1 MMILQG
7 HRSIS
12 LSSDNETA
20 ISAHQETRQGPRRD
34 PKPWA
39 RDSPFIS
46 HNSERQANLTP
57 FNTMHMPRLDS
68 IGSQERHSH
77 MPIWEPLYME
87 DTSDK
92 MEQDETLRS
101 RGSTDANGSKVLIK
115 SSFCDGDDGDESSMD
130 QGCCAWKLCLS
141 LMTANWMSRAM

>member
-7 HRSIS
+7 HRSNS
-12 LSSDNETA
+12 LSSDDKATL
-20 ISAHQETRQGPRRD
+20 SAYQEARQCPRRTT
-34 PKPWA
+34 KPWA
-39 RDSPFIS
+39 RDSPLVS

-68 IGSQERHSH
+68 VGSQERRSH

-87 DTSDK
+87 DTPDK
-92 MEQDETLRS
+92 TEEDETRRS
-101 RGSTDANGSKVLIK
+101 RMSTDAKGPKELIK
-115 SSFCDGDDGDESSMD
+115 NPFSSGGDGDESSMD
-130 QGCCAWKLCLS
+130 YGCCAWKLCVS

>member
-7 HRSIS
+7 HRSNS
-12 LSSDNETA
+12 LSSDDETA
-20 ISAHQETRQGPRRD
+20 ISAYQEARQFHRRD
-34 PKPWA
+34 SKLWA
-39 RDSPFIS
+39 RDSPFTS
-46 HNSERQANLTP
+46 YKSERQANLTP

-68 IGSQERHSH
+68 VGSQEHRSH

-87 DTSDK
+87 DNTDK
-92 MEQDETLRS
+92 TEQDETTRS
-101 RGSTDANGSKVLIK
+101 RMSTDANGPKVLSK
-115 SSFCDGDDGDESSMD
+115 DSFSGGGDGDESSMD

>member
-1 MMILQG
+1 MILQG
-7 HRSIS
+7 HRSNS
-12 LSSDNETA
+12 LSSDDETA
-20 ISAHQETRQGPRRD
+20 MSAYQGARKYPRRD

-68 IGSQERHSH
+68 VGSQERRSH

-87 DTSDK
+87 DTPDK
-92 MEQDETLRS
+92 TKQDETFRS
-101 RGSTDANGSKVLIK
+101 RMSTDANGSKLFSK
-115 SSFCDGDDGDESSMD
+115 TPSSAGGSDGDESSMD
-130 QGCCAWKLCLS
+130 HGCCAWKLCLS
-141 LMTANWMSRAM
+141 LMSANWMSRAM